1 EMEDELVSL
10 SFFFPVL
17 LLVARLVRQDREK
30 SLRLPGYPVGWSRWL
45 VKHITRFRKNLVH
58 TKISCLPVVTKH
70 SRYIHAMQG
79 TKNHISGALSHLS
92 AYYYTTFLE
101 SV

>member
-1 EMEDELVSL
+1 MEDELVNL
-10 SFFFPVL
+10 SFFFRSSSGG
-17 LLVARLVRQDREK
+17 ALVRQDREK

-70 SRYIHAMQG
+70 NRYIHAMQVTFSLRLCSGG
-79 TKNHISGALSHLS
+79 TCDQLSISLKNFVLYI
-92 AYYYTTFLE
+92 
-101 SV
+101 

>member
-1 EMEDELVSL
+1 MEDELVSL

-45 VKHITRFRKNLVH
+45 VKPLTRFSNIFFKAVFG
-58 TKISCLPVVTKH
+58 
-70 SRYIHAMQG
+70 RY
-79 TKNHISGALSHLS
+79 
-92 AYYYTTFLE
+92 
-101 SV
+101 V